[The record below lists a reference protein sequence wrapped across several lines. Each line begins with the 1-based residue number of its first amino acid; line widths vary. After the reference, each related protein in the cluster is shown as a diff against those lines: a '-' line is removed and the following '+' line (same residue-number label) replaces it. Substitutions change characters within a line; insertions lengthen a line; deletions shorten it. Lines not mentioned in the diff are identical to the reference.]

1 MEPIK
6 IQLDDKDLKRA
17 EEDLKR
23 ILKLIYQIEAV
34 VRKSWLLRIL
44 FGLRGRKN
52 EK

>member
-1 MEPIK
+1 MEPVILIK
-6 IQLDDKDLKRA
+6 LDDKDLKQA

-44 FGLRGRKN
+44 FGLKRGKT
-52 EK
+52 